1 MENSPPSPWDTFEHS
16 GLMDNFDR
24 EHADLPAGVD
34 PDDLALWLVVPFE
47 FDDSVFDSSNAFAFQ
62 LLMRRDVHS
71 RACVVLNDD
80 DGRSVVLVNQHIEE
94 ALDYAERLETR
105 IASGGHLDL
114 ALYDEAR
121 LNAVQERWDNLEIS
135 ERIDILQ
142 ESSRHEDD
150 LLLALEDSC
159 PEEIVQVIEHIFQL

>member
-1 MENSPPSPWDTFEHS
+1 MENSPPISWDTFEHS

-24 EHADLPAGVD
+24 VHADLPAGVD

-62 LLMRRDVHS
+62 LIMRRDVHS

-80 DGRSVVLVNQHIEE
+80 EGRSIVLVNQHIDE
-94 ALDYAERLETR
+94 APTYAARLLTR
-105 IASGGHLDL
+105 IVTVGHLAPDL
-114 ALYDEAR
+114 YLEAR
-121 LNAVQERWDNLEIS
+121 LNAVQDRWDDLEIS

-142 ESSRHEDD
+142 ESSDHGHD
-150 LLLALEDSC
+150 LLLALEDTC
-159 PEEIVQVIEHIFQL
+159 PEEIVQVVEHVFQL